1 MMRKVIFTGVLL
13 LGACAAVR
21 AQSLASFKEGL
32 AQRPAGGARLEV
44 VEHGAA
50 ARAVEQGGNTPGR
63 VRFKGYRI
71 GIFFDNGANAR
82 EKALA
87 AREAF
92 AEAFPG
98 EKVYLVY
105 ENPYFKVTAGN
116 CVNSEEAIVLL
127 GKIRSRFPEAYLMR
141 EDLTVADLV
150 R

>member
-1 MMRKVIFTGVLL
+1 MRKLIISGVLL
-13 LGACAAVR
+13 LGACAGVR
-21 AQSLASFKEGL
+21 AQSLASFKER
-32 AQRPAGGARLEV
+32 AAHSSGGARLEV

-50 ARAVEQGGNTPGR
+50 ARAVGQGEPASGR

-92 AEAFPG
+92 AEAFPD

-127 GKIRSRFPEAYLMR
+127 GRIRSRFPEAYLMR

>member
-1 MMRKVIFTGVLL
+1 MRRVIFTGVLL
-13 LGACAAVR
+13 LGACVGVR

-32 AQRPAGGARLEV
+32 REPSRGARLEV

-50 ARAVEQGGNTPGR
+50 VRAVGQGAAVSGK

-87 AREAF
+87 ARQAF
-92 AEAFPG
+92 AEAFPD
-98 EKVYLVY
+98 EKVYLTY

-141 EDLTVADLV
+141 EDLTVADLI